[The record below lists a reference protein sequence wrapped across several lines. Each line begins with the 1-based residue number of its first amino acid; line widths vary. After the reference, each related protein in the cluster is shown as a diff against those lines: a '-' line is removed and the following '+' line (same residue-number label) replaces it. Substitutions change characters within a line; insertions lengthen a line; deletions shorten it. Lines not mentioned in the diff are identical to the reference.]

1 MPRFSPFFFLMIRRP
16 PRSTLFPY
24 TTLFRSYAQT
34 EANLLIEGAYVAV
47 TGRLQHLRG
56 VALHVLAH
64 AQLVLLQA
72 GIERQDR
79 QPELVLVSAI
89 EGDAIVVVRKH
100 LAEATH
106 PHIPRS
112 GRGGL
117 RLQARAERRI
127 VHEAG
132 PVEARPAPPGNETAR
147 GGAPVGAPV
156 SVKRGGEARRA
167 TPAVVAG

>member
-34 EANLLIEGAYVAV
+34 EADLPIEGAYVAV
-47 TGRLQHLRG
+47 TGRLQHLGG

-72 GIERQDR
+72 GIERHDR
-79 QPELVLVSAI
+79 QAELVLVSAI
-89 EGDAIVVVRKH
+89 ECDAIVVVRKH

-132 PVEARPAPPGNETAR
+132 PVAPRPAPPGTQAAPGVAP
-147 GGAPVGAPV
+147 GGAPGSIKPGV
-156 SVKRGGEARRA
+156 RA
-167 TPAVVAG
+167 AWA